1 MLELDQPVV
10 TAEKE
15 TPQKDPESTAPK
27 RVYQEDWRKLALVI
41 DRLSFYIF
49 VIIGT
54 MGTGIVFSQFGM

>member
-15 TPQKDPESTAPK
+15 TPQQDPESTAPK

-54 MGTGIVFSQFGM
+54 MGTGIVFSQFRM